1 MGSSEWCVHVL
12 VRCLLEKRGVKVGLF
27 PLTAAAPE
35 GGGEISGG
43 EARKEQRAHS
53 SRRLQTGVSIL
64 LAAQRG
70 SFTTVTMCAA
80 M

>member
-1 MGSSEWCVHVL
+1 MRSRPGALPFGETRRKSRFISPHSS
-12 VRCLLEKRGVKVGLF
+12 RSRG
-27 PLTAAAPE
+27 